1 MRGSAQFRMFFSLAW
16 LSLTLSLGVWWW
28 ILGFRQAKTISEISI
43 SQERQLELNR
53 VNRMLQ
59 LEGSFF
65 LFMLTL
71 GGVTLA
77 VLSYRDHKRSKL
89 ISDFFSTVTHEMKT
103 PIASLQLQI
112 EVLLE
117 DTKNPELKRKLEKIW
132 KENQRIESQMGNA
145 FYLASLMQGEVLY
158 MENLTLQELKD
169 SYSHHEPNLIWEV
182 SVPLHKKVYLD
193 KKAFFAMLKNL
204 TDNAR
209 RHGKAN
215 SIKFQIFQEKN
226 QICFLLEDN
235 GSGFTGNKKQL
246 TLPFLRHSKT
256 SGSGIGLYIVKKLI
270 EKMKGK
276 LEFPHSA
283 NGFQVKMSL
292 HEVA

>member
-28 ILGFRQAKTISEISI
+28 ILGFRQAKTISEISV
-43 SQERQLELNR
+43 STERQFELNR

-65 LFMLTL
+65 LSMLTL

-89 ISDFFSTVTHEMKT
+89 IADFFSTVTHEMKT
-103 PIASLQLQI
+103 PIASLQLQV

-117 DTKNPELKRKLEKIW
+117 DTKDLELKRKLEKIW
-132 KENQRIESQMGNA
+132 KENLRIESQMGNA
-145 FYLASLMQGEVLY
+145 FYLASLMQGEALY
-158 MENLTLQELKD
+158 LETLTLHEIKD
-169 SYSHHEPNLIWEV
+169 SYSHHEPDLLWEV
-182 SVPLHKKVYLD
+182 SIPLSKKVHLD

-204 TDNAR
+204 TENAK

-215 SIKFQIFQEKN
+215 QIKLHIDQEKDR
-226 QICFLLEDN
+226 ICFLLVDN
-235 GSGFTGNKKQL
+235 GSGFMGNKKYL
-246 TLPFLRHSKT
+246 TQPFLRHSNT

-276 LEFPHSA
+276 IEFPDSPY
-283 NGFQVKMSL
+283 GFQVKL
-292 HEVA
+292 CVREVI

>member
-1 MRGSAQFRMFFSLAW
+1 M
-16 LSLTLSLGVWWW
+16 
-28 ILGFRQAKTISEISI
+28 
-43 SQERQLELNR
+43 
-53 VNRMLQ
+53 NRMLQ

-65 LFMLTL
+65 LSMLTL

-89 ISDFFSTVTHEMKT
+89 IADFFSTVTHEMKT

-117 DTKNPELKRKLEKIW
+117 ATTNPELKRKLEKIW

-145 FYLASLMQGEVLY
+145 FYLASLMQGESLY
-158 MENLTLQELKD
+158 LETLSLQELKE
-169 SYSHHEPNLIWEV
+169 SYSHHEPDLIWDV
-182 SVPLHKKVYLD
+182 SIPLQKKVHLD
-193 KKAFFAMLKNL
+193 RKAFFAMLKNL
-204 TDNAR
+204 TDNAK

-215 SIKFQIFQEKN
+215 QIKLSIFQVKN

-235 GSGFTGNKKQL
+235 GSGFQGNKKHL

-256 SGSGIGLYIVKKLI
+256 SGSGIGLYIVKKLM

-276 LEFPHSA
+276 LEFPNSSY
-283 NGFQVKMSL
+283 GFQVKLSL
-292 HEVA
+292 NEVT